1 MLETPASFAWRPSAP
16 AAVRPLV
23 VLAACFGFGVA
34 QFASAVVASELRMT
48 PLVRA
53 VQEARPSIVNIH
65 GEKIVGG
72 EYGPG
77 STVDPRRRVNGM
89 GTGVVIDERG
99 YIITNHHVVD
109 GVRKILV
116 TTAEEETYV
125 AQLVSHDTK
134 TDLAVI
140 KIEPLRPLPVIRIG
154 TSADL
159 MPGETVVAV
168 GNAFGYEHTVTQ
180 GIVSAL
186 HRSVQVS
193 DTQSYE
199 DLIQTDASINPGNSG
214 GPLLNIDGDM
224 IGINVAVRA
233 GAQGIGFAI
242 PIDKALGIASD
253 LLSTRRIDRTWHGL
267 IVELSPK
274 PNVEGAVLKD
284 VADSSPAAVIGLK
297 PGDVIKSIASK
308 PVKRL
313 IDVERYLL
321 GTRPG
326 ATVPVTIERDH
337 EVQTVDLVVAA
348 LPDRVPTSPAGSSP
362 DRVWD
367 VLGLRL
373 EPVPQQ
379 RFQAYRSRYRGGL
392 SVTDV
397 RPDGP
402 AAKQGIRRGD
412 VLVGMHI
419 WETLSLDN
427 VDYVL
432 DRPDFGQLDP
442 VKFYILRG
450 SETLYGHLTVARNT
464 Q

>member
-1 MLETPASFAWRPSAP
+1 MLETPASFAGRSSAVT
-16 AAVRPLV
+16 ATRATIG
-23 VLAACFGFGVA
+23 LAAALALGL
-34 QFASAVVASELRMT
+34 SAVVGGSQASELRMT

-53 VQEARPSIVNIH
+53 VEQARPSIVNIH
-65 GEKIVGG
+65 GEKMVAS
-72 EYGPG
+72 EFGPP
-77 STVDPRRRVNGM
+77 TTEARRRVNGM

-109 GVRKILV
+109 GVKKILV
-116 TTAEEETYV
+116 TTSDEQTYV
-125 AQLVSHDTK
+125 AQMLSHDPK
-134 TDLAVI
+134 TDLAII
-140 KIEPLRPLPVIRIG
+140 KIESPQPLPVIRIG
-154 TSADL
+154 TSSDL
-159 MPGETVVAV
+159 MPGESVAAV

-180 GIVSAL
+180 GIISAL

-214 GPLLNIDGDM
+214 GPLLNIDGEM

-242 PIDKALGIASD
+242 PIDKALNIAAE

-267 IVELSPK
+267 IVESSRSPAID
-274 PNVEGAVLKD
+274 GALLRD
-284 VADSSPAAVIGLK
+284 VADSSPASSIGLR
-297 PGDVIKSIASK
+297 PGDVIKAIASK

-313 IDVERYLL
+313 LDVERLLL

-326 ATVPVTIERDH
+326 AAVPVTIERDH
-337 EVQTVDLVVAA
+337 EVQTVELVVAA
-348 LPDRVPTSPAGSSP
+348 LPNRSPAVP
-362 DRVWD
+362 ADRLWD
-367 VLGLRL
+367 VLGVRL
-373 EPVPQQ
+373 ESVPQ
-379 RFQAYRSRYRGGL
+379 RTFQNYRSRYRGGL

-419 WETLSLDN
+419 WETITLDN
-427 VDYVL
+427 VNYVL
-432 DRPDFGQLDP
+432 DRPDFAQLEP

-450 SETLYGHLTVARNT
+450 SETLFGHLSVARNP